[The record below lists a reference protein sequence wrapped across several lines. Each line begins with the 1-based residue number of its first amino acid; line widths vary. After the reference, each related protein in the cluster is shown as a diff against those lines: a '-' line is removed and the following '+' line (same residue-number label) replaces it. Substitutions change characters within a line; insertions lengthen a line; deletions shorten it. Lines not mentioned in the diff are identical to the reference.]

1 MSLLNLN
8 NWFNFFTKNKKA
20 KTLENTDIIAFGR
33 KNKKSFNGYTPLA
46 IEATDLI
53 QQVKASVIL
62 PEQTKESIYLVT
74 GGSGTGSP
82 DPLTKI
88 LLSGDDVWD
97 FNLVQSGA
105 YKSVECAYTGTGTVI
120 ENSGKTSLSPYGES
134 LTHNESFSGLVAFT
148 QSAEMMTA
156 GSEGGGTTI
165 LNIYGLADGGGTLIE
180 VRPQVTRND
189 ALLSIYLV
197 TITYKTE

>member
-1 MSLLNLN
+1 MKWSIDKLRYIFPNRP
-8 NWFNFFTKNKKA
+8 FG
-20 KTLENTDIIAFGR
+20 KTHKENRNARLVDVNAVISDI
-33 KNKKSFNGYTPLA
+33 NEVLVE
-46 IEATDLI
+46 IEAEI
-53 QQVKASVIL
+53 
-62 PEQTKESIYLVT
+62 PEQTKESIYIVT
-74 GGSGTGSP
+74 GGNGTGSP

-180 VRPQVTRND
+180 
-189 ALLSIYLV
+189 
-197 TITYKTE
+197 

>member
-1 MSLLNLN
+1 MSILNLN
-8 NWFNFFTKNKKA
+8 NWFNSFIPKNKRS
-20 KTLENTDIIAFGR
+20 KTLEDNDIIAFGR
-33 KNKKSFNGYTPLA
+33 KNEKSFNGYTPVG
-46 IEATDLI
+46 ITATDLI
-53 QQVKASVIL
+53 EQFKASIIL
-62 PEQTKESIYLVT
+62 PEQAKESIYIVT

-97 FNLVQSGA
+97 FNLIQSGA

-165 LNIYGLADGGGTLIE
+165 LN
-180 VRPQVTRND
+180 
-189 ALLSIYLV
+189 
-197 TITYKTE
+197 